1 MGKKAR
7 ALKAS
12 LVAAFVAAGGAAASQ
27 AQAAA
32 NLDSASVEGIVSSYY
47 GPLGLMD
54 DFMKFVKIDTQ
65 GLYDSFAKFYKFD
78 QRGAVN
84 AVFEF
89 SSIKLIPPPP
99 GFGEIGDEIG

>member
-12 LVAAFVAAGGAAASQ
+12 LAAAFVAAGGAVASQ

-47 GPLGLMD
+47 GPLGLMND
-54 DFMKFVKIDTQ
+54 FVKYIKLNTEGQ
-65 GLYDSFAKFYKFD
+65 YDSFAKFYKFN
-78 QRGAVN
+78 QQGAVS
-84 AVFEF
+84 AVFAF
-89 SSIKLIPPPP
+89 SHVKLVPPPP
-99 GFGEIGDEIG
+99 GFIDDGIG